1 MCYNR
6 LAYHGTRLQE
16 LHQGIAITMA
26 WSSPINSSRVVL
38 PVWDWTEIG
47 RQGGAFTIKLKVR
60 KRYARRQ
67 TPDEDSIATGLTDV
81 LVVCL
86 VVEYT
91 CTQGQP
97 RCSRCKRQSAS
108 TTVREVDSVG
118 ITR

>member
-1 MCYNR
+1 MEPG
-6 LAYHGTRLQE
+6 LHEHE
-16 LHQGIAITMA
+16 LHQGHRHHDGLVCSVRIT
-26 WSSPINSSRVVL
+26 SRVVL

>member
-1 MCYNR
+1 
-6 LAYHGTRLQE
+6 
-16 LHQGIAITMA
+16 MA

-86 VVEYT
+86 VVGRVYMYPRSAEM
-91 CTQGQP
+91 QP
-97 RCSRCKRQSAS
+97 LQAAECQHDCEGS
-108 TTVREVDSVG
+108 
-118 ITR
+118 